1 MLLFN
6 DVLDDCVVI
15 VKDDNGNNRVISGSV
30 DSILFD
36 WWHECNYVA
45 SNDSLIVY
53 AACFGVEVKCKT
65 FGEYMEMIDRIAGG
79 CDGMERGE

>member
-6 DVLDDCVVI
+6 DVLDDCVAI
-15 VKDDNGNNRVISGSV
+15 VKDDNGNNRVISGSA

-45 SNDSLIVY
+45 NNDSSIIY
-53 AACFGVEVKCKT
+53 AACFGV
-65 FGEYMEMIDRIAGG
+65 
-79 CDGMERGE
+79 